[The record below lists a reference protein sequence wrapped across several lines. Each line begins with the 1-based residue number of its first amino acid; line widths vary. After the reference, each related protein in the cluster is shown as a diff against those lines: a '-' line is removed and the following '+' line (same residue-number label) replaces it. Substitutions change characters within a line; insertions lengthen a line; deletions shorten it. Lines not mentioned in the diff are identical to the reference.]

1 MIVNIKPK
9 KKFKKNHRRYIMQ
22 LFSADAT
29 IIYFIFDPENMKKL
43 LIIDPIANL
52 PKISP
57 NLIFRPIKMVHRA
70 TFI

>member
-1 MIVNIKPK
+1 
-9 KKFKKNHRRYIMQ
+9 MQ